1 MKRQVSLSS
10 EKIQSNS
17 SNNSAAAGFHEK
29 IVQPPPTENNSTIIS
44 VSGSSATACKFS
56 RIEPSTTSLFLS
68 PQPPATNMKLFKD
81 FEDIMAEEQ
90 RRRKIWKVVLTGG
103 PCGGKT
109 TGQTRLATFF
119 ENLGWK
125 VYRVPETANILL
137 SGGVN
142 FGELDERAQE
152 EFQVSEKNFFL
163 SDINFAY
170 LGIFYNLCQK
180 GTNFVRI
187 CKLETPLN

>member
-10 EKIQSNS
+10 EKILSNS
-17 SNNSAAAGFHEK
+17 SNNSATAGFHEK
-29 IVQPPPTENNSTIIS
+29 IVQPPPTENSTIIS

-90 RRRKIWKVVLTGG
+90 RKRKIWKVVLTGG

-142 FGELDERAQE
+142 FGELDEEAQE
-152 EFQVSEKNFFL
+152 EFQVSPPKK
-163 SDINFAY
+163 
-170 LGIFYNLCQK
+170 IFYLISLCLMILIIILAK
-180 GTNFVRI
+180 KVLLF
-187 CKLETPLN
+187 

>member
-10 EKIQSNS
+10 EILSNS
-17 SNNSAAAGFHEK
+17 SAAGQK
-29 IVQPPPTENNSTIIS
+29 ILPPENSIS
-44 VSGSSATACKFS
+44 VSGTAKFS

-90 RRRKIWKVVLTGG
+90 RKRKIWKVVLTGG

-152 EFQVSEKNFFL
+152 EFQVSERNFFFYL
-163 SDINFAY
+163 ISILLTYVYFIIFA
-170 LGIFYNLCQK
+170 K
-180 GTNFVRI
+180 RH
-187 CKLETPLN
+187 